1 MGMMLVT
8 MVTCCECHLRCGGKN
23 RLWKWLTATSAK
35 SIADDVFD
43 ALGGDANNV
52 EAFQRYRHTV
62 LEKGGS
68 VPGKDALKKFLGR
81 EPSTEAFCKHLGM
94 V

>member
-1 MGMMLVT
+1 MSMTLVI
-8 MVTCCECHLRCGGKN
+8 MVTCSECHLRYRKIW
-23 RLWKWLTATSAK
+23 LWKLLTATSAK

-43 ALGGDANNV
+43 TLGGDAMNA
-52 EAFQRYRHTV
+52 EAFKRYRRMV

-68 VPGKDALKKFLGR
+68 VPGRDALKEFLGR
-81 EPSTEAFCKHLGM
+81 EPSTEDFCKHLGM